1 LSQPGAVHDAVLQ
14 AEPLPAGAARAARA
28 EVAAEYPRPRRAGAR
43 GPQRDGRALRDRE
56 SM

>member
-28 EVAAEYPRPRRAGAR
+28 EVAAEYHDRDVPAPAAR
-43 GPQRDGRALRDRE
+43 SATAALCAIVNL
-56 SM
+56 